1 MLDALPGSLRAP
13 RGPQGKEAAAHDHPP
28 PTPTRF
34 SRTAAARRGGFS
46 PALEYLED
54 RTLLSAAYPA
64 AHALAPGPVPSFAGA
79 GLPAGLSPAQ
89 VRHAYGFDQITFA
102 NGAVRGD
109 GSGQTIAIVD
119 AYDQPNI
126 AHDLAVFDA
135 TFGLAAP
142 PSFTKVNQAGGTA
155 YPATSAGWGLEIS
168 LDVEWAHAI
177 APGARILLVEAS
189 SADWSD
195 LLAAVNYARAQPG
208 VSAVSMSF
216 GSGEWP
222 SESALD
228 AYFTTPAGHG
238 GVTFVASSGDAGSA
252 GAPNSPSVSRNV
264 VAVGGTQLSVDAA
277 GNYLGETAWSG
288 SGGGV
293 SVYEAQP
300 GYQRGVVTQTTTRR
314 AVPDVSYDGSAGSP
328 FAVYDSGYAGW
339 LEVYGTSAG
348 APQWAALVAVADQG
362 RALAGKGTLDGAT
375 RTLPMLYQLPAA
387 GFHDVTAGGNGG
399 YAAGPGYD
407 LVTGRGSPRANLIVA
422 ALAGTPA
429 AAPTPPHVTTPAHAA
444 ASPVSGTR
452 TVLSVAGTDA
462 AGAAGLIYT
471 WSVTGLPSGAPAPT
485 FSANGT
491 NAAQN
496 TIATF
501 YRAGTYTFRVTL
513 RDAAGLTATS
523 GISVTVN
530 PTLTSITLTPGSA
543 ALTAGRSQQFSV
555 TARDQFGVPLSRQPA
570 WTWSLAA
577 GGGTV
582 NAAGIYTAPAAG
594 PGSATVRVS
603 GGGRS
608 ATASVTYTAP
618 GLAAPSGLT
627 ARAVSSGWVLLTWAD
642 NSSNVTGFV
651 VERSTDGGLWK
662 QVGSVAANVRFFDDT
677 AASSSHSYAYRVR
690 AYSGSRVS
698 AYSNTTA
705 AVRPASAAR
714 PAATPAAGASVQPAW
729 QGVGWQQVVNSLASY
744 ALAPQATKAAHG
756 DPAGGVFGPGGGDL
770 W

>member
-1 MLDALPGSLRAP
+1 L
-13 RGPQGKEAAAHDHPP
+13 
-28 PTPTRF
+28 
-34 SRTAAARRGGFS
+34 

-64 AHALAPGPVPSFAGA
+64 AHALTPGPVLAFAGA
-79 GLPAGLSPAQ
+79 GRPAGLSPAR
-89 VRHAYGFDQITFA
+89 VRHAYGFDQVTFA

-155 YPATSAGWGLEIS
+155 YPAANAGWGLEIS

-177 APGARILLVEAS
+177 APGARILLVEANS
-189 SADWSD
+189 PNWSD
-195 LLAAVNYARAQPG
+195 LLTAINYARTRPG
-208 VSAVSMSF
+208 VSVVSMSF
-216 GSGEWP
+216 GSGEWS

-264 VAVGGTQLSVDAA
+264 LAVGGTQLSADAA

-300 GYQRGVVTQTTTRR
+300 SYQRGVVTQTTTRR

-328 FAVYDSGYAGW
+328 FAVYDTGYGGW
-339 LEVYGTSAG
+339 IEVYGSSAG
-348 APQWAALVAVADQG
+348 APQWAALVAIAGQG
-362 RALAGKGTLDGAT
+362 RALAGRGALDGAT
-375 RTLPMLYQLPAA
+375 QALPMLYQLPAA
-387 GFHDVTAGGNGG
+387 DFHDVTSGGNGG
-399 YAAGPGYD
+399 YSAGPGYD
-407 LVTGRGSPRANLIVA
+407 LVTGRGTPRANLVVA
-422 ALAGTPA
+422 GLAGTPA
-429 AAPTPPHVTTPAHAA
+429 SAPTPPHVTTPAHAA
-444 ASPVSGTR
+444 ASPVTGTR

-462 AGAAGLIYT
+462 AGSAGLSYT

-496 TIATF
+496 TAVTF
-501 YRAGTYTFRVTL
+501 YRAGTYTFLVTL
-513 RDAAGLTATS
+513 RNAAGLTTTS
-523 GISVTVN
+523 SVRVSVN
-530 PTLTSITLTPGSA
+530 QTQTSLTLTPGSA
-543 ALTAGRSQQFSV
+543 ALTAGHSRQFSV
-555 TARDQFGVPLSRQPA
+555 TARDQFGVALSRQPA

-577 GGGTV
+577 GRGALSATGL
-582 NAAGIYTAPAAG
+582 YTAPAAG
-594 PGSATVRVS
+594 SGSATVRVS
-603 GGGRS
+603 GGGQS
-608 ATASVTYTAP
+608 ATASVTYAPPTPAAP
-618 GLAAPSGLT
+618 GGLT
-627 ARAVSSGWVLLTWAD
+627 AQAVSSGWILLTWAD
-642 NSSNVTGFV
+642 SSSNQTGFV
-651 VERSTDGGLWK
+651 IERSTDGGVWR
-662 QVGSVAANVRFFDDT
+662 QVGAVAANVRFFDDT
-677 AASSSHSYAYRVR
+677 TTSSAHTYAYRVR
-690 AYSGSRVS
+690 AYNGFGVS
-698 AYSNTTA
+698 AFSNTTA

-714 PAATPAAGASVQPAW
+714 PAAPPAAYAASVHPAL
-729 QGVGWQQVVNSLASY
+729 QGVGWQQVVNSLASFT
-744 ALAPQATKAAHG
+744 LAPQETKAGHG
-756 DPAGGVFGPGGGDL
+756 DPAGDVFAPGGGDL